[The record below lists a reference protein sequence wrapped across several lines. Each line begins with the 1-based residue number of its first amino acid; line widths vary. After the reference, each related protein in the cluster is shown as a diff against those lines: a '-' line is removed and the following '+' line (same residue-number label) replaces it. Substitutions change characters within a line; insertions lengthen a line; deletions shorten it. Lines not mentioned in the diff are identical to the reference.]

1 MIQWLRDSCPKDWDN
16 GEITPSYPIL
26 SNPPSPPFLVHD
38 STGSGICQ
46 LLCPFGKLAL
56 SLVLLHPHVY
66 QQSLSRVFR
75 RASVFPVSKKI
86 PPFSPTHLPSL
97 SFMWLNSNPL
107 TPLLGIFCEASFPS
121 VITLDEDPSQNLVCS
136 DHLNLWENKKLFCLG
151 PVLQSVRHQKYGGAS
166 ASTWCLHSTCP
177 VLVTVTLN
185 S

>member
-1 MIQWLRDSCPKDWDN
+1 MGRLLLHI
-16 GEITPSYPIL
+16 PS
-26 SNPPSPPFLVHD
+26 SVTPPSPPFLVHD

-75 RASVFPVSKKI
+75 RASVFPVPKKI

-107 TPLLGIFCEASFPS
+107 TPLLGIFCKASFPS

-166 ASTWCLHSTCP
+166 ASTWCLHSTCH

-185 S
+185 SYVGL